1 MRRASFPWPMTA
13 FARRVTVLPGS
24 VLASCRAR
32 TRGRLAH
39 YLVSRPLE
47 SMRKPVPEPDELTAR
62 ELEILR
68 YVARGFSNAEIAREA
83 SVSETTVKT
92 HIAHILLKLSLR
104 DRVQAVVFAHEN
116 GVVAPGTAA

>member
-1 MRRASFPWPMTA
+1 MTA

-92 HIAHILLKLSLR
+92 HIAHILLKLRLR